1 MKTCNE
7 DETVDAIQDV
17 KIKTRSALN
26 VVKTKLT
33 PRVFRPSILIFLVCF
48 VHVFL

>member
-1 MKTCNE
+1 MKTCSE

-26 VVKTKLT
+26 VVKTKL
-33 PRVFRPSILIFLVCF
+33 VSCAFRPSILIFLACF
-48 VHVFL
+48 VYVFL